1 MPFNGQQRSLARPT
15 VHAPTATKTSSW
27 MEEAIFN
34 SAIELQEKFLQLM
47 TWNNSSQLDFA
58 WLRGLPIRPTFDHL
72 LLRYKN
78 QLFSIYVDLVAP
90 SETWHVCDDAPH
102 RLQLAVCKQG
112 NIIPCC
118 YPVHK
123 YTLQPLNAGWNL
135 FRTDTGTPIK
145 PQELCTDTLVPMT
158 AWELHAFAL
167 QVVQKSFI
175 NLDMDVIS
183 YTDIPGLTPQ
193 MWIKTFDDTI
203 FWLMVRH
210 QVQGKTT
217 LGAPD
222 FQPSGELANYLGFCV
237 DLELSSESQ
246 TFYRGETIKHKVLS
260 TKKI

>member
-1 MPFNGQQRSLARPT
+1 MPFNGQQRSHVHQT

-34 SAIELQEKFLQLM
+34 STVELQEKFLQLM

-58 WLRGLPIRPTFDHL
+58 WLRGLPINPTFDHM

-118 YPVHK
+118 FPVHK
-123 YTLQPLNAGWNL
+123 FTLQPLTTGWNL
-135 FRTDTGTPIK
+135 FHTGTGAPIK
-145 PQELCTDTLVPMT
+145 PQELCNDTLVPMT
-158 AWELHAFAL
+158 AWELHEFAL
-167 QVVQKSFI
+167 QVVEKSFI

-193 MWIKTFDDTI
+193 MWIKSFDDTI

-210 QVQGKTT
+210 QVQGGEP
-217 LGAPD
+217 LGAPE
-222 FQPSGELANYLGFCV
+222 FQPSGDLANQLGFCV
-237 DLELSSESQ
+237 DVELSCESS

-260 TKKI
+260 TKKM